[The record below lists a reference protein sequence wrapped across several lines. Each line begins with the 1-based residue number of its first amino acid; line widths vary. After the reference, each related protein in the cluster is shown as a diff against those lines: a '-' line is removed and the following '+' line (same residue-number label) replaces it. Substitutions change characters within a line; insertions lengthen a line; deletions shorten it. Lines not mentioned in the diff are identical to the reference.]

1 MQPTEPRVA
10 RRKVPPERWLSWLT
24 LAAGAVLC
32 AIAALLS

>member
-1 MQPTEPRVA
+1 MQSIEPPVS
-10 RRKVPPERWLSWLT
+10 RRKVHTERWLSWLT